1 MEDYMRYV
9 LIATLSLFF
18 SFSVAFAQTTSTAT
32 ESTAAL
38 ATTQEITASDL
49 SIPNPSFWEISKRKL
64 TRFFTFS
71 EIKKAKLSLELANL
85 TLLQAKEAMQT
96 GDQEKAA
103 ALIDS
108 YNQQI
113 ILTSDSLN
121 QITNQFQDISNPDLQ
136 SILSKIENT
145 RLLEVSMLDS
155 MNLKATGELNKTI
168 TKVRS
173 EALKDLTEILTKE
186 NLSQDE
192 LTKKINEISKKLESK
207 ELKAEEKY
215 IKRMD
220 ILDDLDEESSDIE
233 LDDAIAEVKDDELD
247 EISKESDDV
256 ITKVTDKISKRKDLI
271 VLQELLTRV
280 PDSAKPAIQAK
291 IDKEIADLTEKLKD
305 DPKAL
310 EEVIKNDENNIEAKK
325 NVMEEIKKD
334 NETAAENVKKEIEKS
349 IQKMYNVI
357 PVKINTA
364 KIPDKLVSYRGKLGI
379 KSGGKKAYVY
389 LKKGDKIEF
398 V

>member
-1 MEDYMRYV
+1 MRYV

-334 NETAAENVKKEIEKS
+334 NETAAENVKKEIEKKS
-349 IQKMYNVI
+349 EE
-357 PVKINTA
+357 VKQI
-364 KIPDKLVSYRGKLGI
+364 DE
-379 KSGGKKAYVY
+379 KKNEEAERAEEAE
-389 LKKGDKIEF
+389 KAEKIETENKNE
-398 V
+398 

>member
-334 NETAAENVKKEIEKS
+334 NETAAENVKKEIEKKS
-349 IQKMYNVI
+349 EE
-357 PVKINTA
+357 VKQI
-364 KIPDKLVSYRGKLGI
+364 DE
-379 KSGGKKAYVY
+379 KKNEEAERAEEAE
-389 LKKGDKIEF
+389 KAEKIETENKNE
-398 V
+398 

>member
-1 MEDYMRYV
+1 MEDYMRCV
-9 LIATLSLFF
+9 IIAALSLIF
-18 SFSVAFAQTTSTAT
+18 SFSVVFAQTASTAT

-49 SIPNPSFWEISKRKL
+49 SVPNPSFWEISKRKL

-85 TLLQAKEAMQT
+85 TLLQAKKAMQT

-121 QITNQFQDISNPDLQ
+121 QITNQFQDISNPELQ
-136 SILSKIENT
+136 NILSKIENT
-145 RLLEVSMLDS
+145 RLLEVSLLDS
-155 MNLKATGELNKTI
+155 MNLKATGELNKTM

-220 ILDDLDEESSDIE
+220 ILNDLDEESSDLE

-247 EISKESDDV
+247 EISKESNDV

-291 IDKEIADLTEKLKD
+291 IDKEMADLTEKLKG

-325 NVMEEIKKD
+325 KVMEEIKKD
-334 NETAAENVKKEIEKS
+334 NETADENVKKEIEKKS
-349 IQKMYNVI
+349 EEVKQIDE
-357 PVKINTA
+357 KINKEA
-364 KIPDKLVSYRGKLGI
+364 EQ
-379 KSGGKKAYVY
+379 AEEAE
-389 LKKGDKIEF
+389 KIETENKNE
-398 V
+398 

>member
-64 TRFFTFS
+64 TRFYTFS

-334 NETAAENVKKEIEKS
+334 NETAAENVKKEIEKKS
-349 IQKMYNVI
+349 EE
-357 PVKINTA
+357 VKQI
-364 KIPDKLVSYRGKLGI
+364 DE
-379 KSGGKKAYVY
+379 KKNEEAERAEEAE
-389 LKKGDKIEF
+389 KAEKIETENKNE
-398 V
+398 